1 MEVYRVL
8 GCKRAS
14 NWFKIAYLCAFI
26 GKKKNYG
33 MCSFSVWPQ
42 FFRVHAM
49 VSDPPHL
56 SPLQVGFPEE
66 GHPNEHQTRPQVV
79 HYTVAFLNDVLQLMI
94 VHAH

>member
-1 MEVYRVL
+1 MGLDASVL
-8 GCKRAS
+8 P
-14 NWFKIAYLCAFI
+14 I
-26 GKKKNYG
+26 GLRLHIYVHLLEKKNYG